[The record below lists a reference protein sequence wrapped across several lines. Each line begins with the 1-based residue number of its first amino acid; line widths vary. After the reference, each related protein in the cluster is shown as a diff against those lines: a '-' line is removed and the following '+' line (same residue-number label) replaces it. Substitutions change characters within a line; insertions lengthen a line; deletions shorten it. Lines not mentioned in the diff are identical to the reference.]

1 MLGVITETLVLV
13 LVGAARRLCPFAL
26 VTLRCMGL
34 VEGVD
39 SRPPGSLTSRSF
51 HFLLA
56 IASTRVEN
64 PRLVGKKGRREP
76 PE

>member
-13 LVGAARRLCPFAL
+13 LVGAARRLYPFAL

-39 SRPPGSLTSRSF
+39 SRPPGSLELS
-51 HFLLA
+51 
-56 IASTRVEN
+56 
-64 PRLVGKKGRREP
+64 KP
-76 PE
+76 P

>member
-13 LVGAARRLCPFAL
+13 LVGAARRLYPFAL

-51 HFLLA
+51 
-56 IASTRVEN
+56 
-64 PRLVGKKGRREP
+64 LVFCLP
-76 PE
+76 

>member
-13 LVGAARRLCPFAL
+13 LVGAARRLYPFAL

-39 SRPPGSLTSRSF
+39 SRPRPPGSRALTSRSF

-56 IASTRVEN
+56 IASTRV
-64 PRLVGKKGRREP
+64 
-76 PE
+76 

>member
-13 LVGAARRLCPFAL
+13 LVGAARRLYPFSL

-39 SRPPGSLTSRSF
+39 SRAPAGLS
-51 HFLLA
+51 H
-56 IASTRVEN
+56 
-64 PRLVGKKGRREP
+64 K
-76 PE
+76 

>member
-13 LVGAARRLCPFAL
+13 LVGAARRLYPFAL

-39 SRPPGSLTSRSF
+39 SRAPAGLSHQWWLKPAGCGTSR
-51 HFLLA
+51 
-56 IASTRVEN
+56 
-64 PRLVGKKGRREP
+64 
-76 PE
+76 

>member
-1 MLGVITETLVLV
+1 MLGVITDTLVLV
-13 LVGAARRLCPFAL
+13 LVGAARRLYPFAL

-39 SRPPGSLTSRSF
+39 SRPPGSLTRSRSF

-64 PRLVGKKGRREP
+64 PR
-76 PE
+76 